1 MTDYPMTTDRDQNIE
16 PTEYTDYITFA
27 VSDVLLGI
35 PITNVDEINRNLD
48 VTPVPHAPPSVVG
61 VLNLRGDVV
70 TIIDLARVLD
80 LPQVES
86 TRQSRVVIVRSY
98 GERIGLRVDRIAD
111 VVRVSPAALE
121 PVPCNMNSLDI
132 RFFRG
137 VYRLEE
143 QIMAVLDVEAA
154 LAAASGDAT
163 VAS

>member
-1 MTDYPMTTDRDQNIE
+1 MTTKRDQNIE
-16 PTEYTDYITFA
+16 PAEYTDYITFG

-48 VTPVPHAPPSVVG
+48 VTPVPHAPPSVIG

-98 GERIGLRVDRIAD
+98 GERIGLKVDRIAD
-111 VVRVSPAALE
+111 VVRVNPAALE
-121 PVPCNMNSLDI
+121 PVPSNMNSLDI

-137 VYRLEE
+137 VYRLPRE
-143 QIMAVLDVEAA
+143 IMAVLDVDAALEAA
-154 LAAASGDAT
+154 STAPAVGS
-163 VAS
+163 